1 MLTIGEFSRLGR
13 ISARMLRYYDAIGLL
28 RPEYVAENGY
38 RFYDQRQLADLQRIR
53 RLNDYGF
60 PLSQISELLTL
71 PEAQLAQRIHRR
83 RMDAYGELNRQRALL
98 RQMEADILRMED
110 KTIMQE
116 NYHVILMEDPAQKVF
131 SVRRTIDVGQFHE
144 LFQQLRRQME
154 ERGLKLAGP
163 TQSLYHGQ
171 EFSYEQMD
179 VEAQA
184 VVAQDGPDI
193 REKPAQLC
201 ACVVHQGPYDEI
213 RYAYDALTAWLAQ
226 NPDYQVCGPAIERYL
241 KDERSVSSPEELET
255 GALFPVRKQ

>member
-13 ISARMLRYYDAIGLL
+13 VSARMLRHYDAVGLL
-28 RPEYVAENGY
+28 RPAHVAENGY

-60 PLSQISELLTL
+60 PLSQISELLAL

-83 RMDAYGELNRQRALL
+83 RMEAYGELNRQRELL
-98 RQMEADILRMED
+98 RRMEADILRMED
-110 KTIMQE
+110 KSIMLQ
-116 NYHVILMEDPAQKVF
+116 NYHVILMEDPAQSVF
-131 SVRRTIDVGQFHE
+131 SLRKTIDVSQIHQ

-179 VEAQA
+179 VETQA
-184 VVAQDGPDI
+184 VVAQEGPEI
-193 REKPAQLC
+193 RQKPAQLC
-201 ACVVHQGPYDEI
+201 ACAVHRGPYDEI
-213 RYAYDALTAWLAQ
+213 HYAYDALAAWLAQ
-226 NPDYQVCGPAIERYL
+226 NPDYQLCGPAMERYL

-255 GALFPVRKQ
+255 GVLFPVRKR

>member
-98 RQMEADILRMED
+98 RQMEEIGRASCR
-110 KTIMQE
+110 
-116 NYHVILMEDPAQKVF
+116 
-131 SVRRTIDVGQFHE
+131 
-144 LFQQLRRQME
+144 
-154 ERGLKLAGP
+154 ER
-163 TQSLYHGQ
+163 
-171 EFSYEQMD
+171 
-179 VEAQA
+179 V
-184 VVAQDGPDI
+184 
-193 REKPAQLC
+193 
-201 ACVVHQGPYDEI
+201 
-213 RYAYDALTAWLAQ
+213 
-226 NPDYQVCGPAIERYL
+226 
-241 KDERSVSSPEELET
+241 
-255 GALFPVRKQ
+255 